1 MKKRF
6 IILVLLALLAQM
18 QCLAQEIFRDS
29 LGLRSAFSNNPAG
42 LIQGQIP
49 GVRVSSTDGNPVGA
63 MNVNIRGINSI
74 HSENQPLWIV
84 DGVMVPCDL
93 RFNSDAFWQYPQA
106 SFTSQLNPLAFL
118 DPNIIESIEVQ
129 KDASATSIYGTR
141 GANGVIIVNT
151 RMGDGLVRQ
160 AGWGSNVGFSQAP
173 QGEGFSH
180 NHYLTIAGSANGTSY
195 NVSGYYRDTKG
206 VLADNSAMQAGVKL
220 GFLTKANQ
228 ALWFGF
234 NSILSAGASSSP
246 YGVSWVGTPSFTLST
261 RDAALSATTP
271 DDWKAGYDDE
281 SESYRALTSAFMQ
294 INITPMLYFKA
305 SAGTDVLYDRRIQFY
320 GAQTIFGAV
329 SAENANGGRASNLV
343 TESLSFN
350 ADAELGWNRYFAHN
364 HHFSVKLDAQVLG
377 SLEKFNTMNGYN
389 FALDILR
396 GKSLNV
402 GNYLPRI
409 RKFNRNYVH
418 TGAFG
423 QVSYD
428 FKGLTGVDL
437 SLRADRTPKYGS
449 ETVMLLP
456 AVNTY
461 VDIRSLA
468 FPGSRLVSA
477 LKLNAG
483 WGVSGYEDYIPYV
496 MFDKYAALSQFVP
509 APGTLSFHDG
519 VNILK
524 SREWTVSMEAEL
536 FDGRV
541 SAGVTY
547 YDRKTDD
554 ELLMVQTGND
564 PYGTGEWKGG
574 YSETVMSSASII
586 ANRGF
591 ELSAGLKIISTK
603 EWEWKI
609 AGNVT
614 VNENKILDTSVYDYF
629 NLEIGNGIV
638 IGANQPNLP
647 AGSFIG
653 YAIDA
658 SGKPVD
664 QTGEGI
670 ITNADMVNLGSPV
683 PVYFG
688 GLQTKLRFR
697 RLTFDALFDG
707 AAGHKVANL
716 NRMKTT
722 DVMNPSFVESAD
734 FCRIAQLGVCYDIP
748 FKIFFVKSFS
758 LKASCH
764 NLAVLSGYSGWNP
777 DVNCFSWSP
786 GVDYGS
792 YPLARTFMIGASLRF

>member
-6 IILVLLALLAQM
+6 IILVLPALLAQM
-18 QCLAQEIFRDS
+18 QCLAQESFRDS

-42 LIQGQIP
+42 ILQGQMA
-49 GVRVSSTDGNPVGA
+49 GVRVSSADGNPIGA
-63 MNVNIRGINSI
+63 LNVNIRGVNSI
-74 HSENQPLWIV
+74 HSDNQPLWVV
-84 DGVMVPCDL
+84 DGVMVPCDF

-118 DPNIIESIEVQ
+118 DPNIIESIEVL
-129 KDASATSIYGTR
+129 KDASATSVYGAR
-141 GANGVIIVNT
+141 GANGVIIVKT
-151 RMGDGLVRQ
+151 KMGDGQARQ
-160 AGWGSNVGFSQAP
+160 INWGSNVGFNRAP
-173 QGEGFSH
+173 QGESFSH
-180 NHYLTIAGSANGTSY
+180 NHYLTIAGSANGSSY

-246 YGVSWVGTPSFTLST
+246 YGVSWIGTPSFTLAA

-271 DDWKAGYDDE
+271 DDWKSGYDDE

-294 INITPMLYFKA
+294 VNITPVLYFKA
-305 SAGTDVLYDRRIQFY
+305 SAGSDVLYDRRIQFY

-350 ADAELGWNRYFAHN
+350 ADAEFGWGRYYAHD
-364 HHFSVKLDAQVLG
+364 HHVTAKLDAQVIG
-377 SLEKFNTMNGYN
+377 TLEKFNTMNGYN

-409 RKFNRNYVH
+409 RKYNRNYIH
-418 TGAFG
+418 TGAYG
-423 QVSYD
+423 MVSYD
-428 FKGLTGVDL
+428 FKGFTGADF

-449 ETVMLLP
+449 ETVMFLP
-456 AVNTY
+456 AVNAY
-461 VDIRSLA
+461 ADIRALA
-468 FPGSRLVSA
+468 FLGSRLISA
-477 LKLNAG
+477 LKLKAG
-483 WGVSGYEDYIPYV
+483 WGLSGYEDYIPYV

-519 VNILK
+519 VNVLK
-524 SREWTVSMEAEL
+524 SREWTASLDAEL
-536 FDGRV
+536 FAGRV

-547 YDRKTDD
+547 YDRKTND

-564 PYGTGEWKGG
+564 PYGTGEWEGG
-574 YSETVMSSASII
+574 YSETVMNTASLI

-591 ELSAGLKIISTK
+591 EFEAGVKLISTK
-603 EWEWKI
+603 DWEWTVS
-609 AGNVT
+609 GNAAI
-614 VNENKILDTSVYDYF
+614 NENKVLEASAYDIF
-629 NLEIGNGIV
+629 DMEIGNGTV
-638 IGANQPNLP
+638 TGANQLNLP
-647 AGSFIG
+647 VGSFTG
-653 YAIDA
+653 FVVDA
-658 SGKPVD
+658 SGNPVD

-670 ITNADMVNLGSPV
+670 ITNADMVYLGSPV
-683 PVYFG
+683 PAYFG
-688 GLQTKLRFR
+688 GLQTKVRFR
-697 RLTFDALFDG
+697 GLTLDALFDG
-707 AAGHKVANL
+707 AAGHKIANL
-716 NRMKTT
+716 NTMKST
-722 DVMNPSFVESAD
+722 DLFNASFVENAD
-734 FCRIAQLGVCYDIP
+734 FARIAHVGLVYSLP
-748 FKIFFVKSFS
+748 FRGMLVKSLS
-758 LKASCH
+758 LNVSCH
-764 NLAVLSGYSGWNP
+764 NLAVFTPYSGWNP

-792 YPLARTFMIGASLRF
+792 YPLARTFIIGVSLRF